1 MRMSELHAMNAS
13 LAAFN
18 AGISSYFN
26 RQCITPTRP
35 ADMHRT
41 HPQNTDDRPEYV
53 YQSDLGEVM
62 CWFEYEPAEPST
74 NSPVVWNLN
83 NAWLGNKD
91 IVLNLSDR
99 AIRDIENEAWVDFEE
114 QQLEG
119 DY

>member
-1 MRMSELHAMNAS
+1 MRMSELHAINVS
-13 LAAFN
+13 LQAFN
-18 AGISSYFN
+18 AGISPYFN
-26 RQCITPTRP
+26 RQGITPTRP

-53 YQSDLGEVM
+53 YQSDLGELM

-114 QQLEG
+114 QQREEP
-119 DY
+119 